1 MKKNIMMT
9 IIAVMLM
16 AAMTGC
22 GKEDAGLE
30 APATENIERTKTP
43 DTDTAESVDV
53 ENDIEDTETSAK
65 AETETT
71 VEDADADV
79 TEEEPVSDVTE
90 QEESEEPEITFTKT
104 EVDETIYAT
113 TSANVRKGPS
123 TDFDVVGRVKLG
135 DEIKRTGIL
144 DNGWSE
150 IEYKGATCYI
160 SSKLVST
167 EKPVIP
173 EPTPAPTPAPTP
185 EQGGQ
190 QAGTMETK
198 TLFGTTRYQSC
209 TTPGGVK
216 IWTTKPDSC
225 GWKDYILN
233 AIDAA
238 GITNEMSE
246 YEKCV
251 AINNYICAVVNYAY
265 DYRDPVG
272 TPFDQSL
279 FTDYSLVIGYAD
291 CGGYAD
297 AFQSM
302 CVAVGM
308 ECYRDGGR
316 ANNGAE
322 TVGHWWNYV
331 LADGVGYYVDTCWND
346 GTGNAYLMSTTCWD
360 DHYSDGMI
368 K

>member
-1 MKKNIMMT
+1 MKKNIMTM
-9 IIAVMLM
+9 IAIMML
-16 AAMTGC
+16 AALCGC
-22 GKEDAGLE
+22 SNAQVEKDGGQTDVLE
-30 APATENIERTKTP
+30 QETSCDLPLCNTETT
-43 DTDTAESVDV
+43 ESVDV
-53 ENDIEDTETSAK
+53 ENNIEATEETDKTETEATAEDTD
-65 AETETT
+65 AE
-71 VEDADADV
+71 V
-79 TEEEPVSDVTE
+79 TEESK
-90 QEESEEPEITFTKT
+90 EPEITFTKT

-123 TDFDVVGRVKLG
+123 TDFDVAGRVKLG

-173 EPTPAPTPAPTP
+173 EPAPAPTPAPAP
-185 EQGGQ
+185 GGQ

-216 IWTTKPDSC
+216 IWTSKPDSC

-265 DYRDPVG
+265 DYRDPIG

-291 CGGYAD
+291 CGGFAD

-316 ANNGAE
+316 ANNGAV
-322 TVGHWWNYV
+322 TAGHFWNYV
-331 LADGVGYYVDTCWND
+331 IADGVGYYVDTCWND
-346 GTGNAYLMSTTCWD
+346 ETGNAYLMSTTCWD
-360 DHYSDGMI
+360 DHYSDGMMP
-368 K
+368 